1 MLINATFTLGLR
13 TGQITNTYQV
23 LPSLTDTKRIHLR
36 QDQYQKKVSEIFY
49 MSSNAYCPYC
59 GEKKREVSRSI
70 GKCVHCEKPLPEC
83 PECLSRNVEFI
94 GVDLLGCYGCKTKF
108 SSPGPLRNKG
118 KEADK
123 SDWDAYWDRLEE

>member
-1 MLINATFTLGLR
+1 
-13 TGQITNTYQV
+13 
-23 LPSLTDTKRIHLR
+23 
-36 QDQYQKKVSEIFY
+36 
-49 MSSNAYCPYC
+49 MSSSAYWPYC

-70 GKCVHCEKPLPEC
+70 GKCVHCDKPLPEC
-83 PECLSRNVEFI
+83 PECLSRNVGFI

-108 SSPGPLRNKG
+108 SSLGPLRNKG